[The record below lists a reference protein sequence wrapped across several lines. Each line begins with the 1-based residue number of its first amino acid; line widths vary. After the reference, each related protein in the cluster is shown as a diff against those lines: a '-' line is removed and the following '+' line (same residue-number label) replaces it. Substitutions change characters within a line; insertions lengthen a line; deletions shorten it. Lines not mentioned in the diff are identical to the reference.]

1 MVCIAMVGIFFRW
14 LRETLGG
21 PQTEVSSHDET
32 LGQSSSTQFSENTFS
47 DPDKS
52 TLPVDNSKASQSL
65 SSMSSRIS
73 EPKMAETRDDLLIK
87 KRMQALKL
95 GGVHRTKEDSSSLP
109 TTIHIVGLGKVGAD
123 FITQAIEEAP
133 DDFLADSR
141 QRFTALALDIG
152 GQNLQQV
159 EAAAKKLPSDQA
171 QVRTL
176 ALEIPERAELFSS
189 LRRYREYLKLEFPR
203 YYWNPNYEPWLPEGI
218 DISESGEALP
228 RALTKAIYGMSYY
241 ESPNLIEQELEA
253 FAKSVTDTLCQ
264 TVVCI
269 VFDLG
274 DSVGNGIVVDLARHL
289 SNVKFGRRALVLG
302 IGIVPCEGDLQP
314 QQASTLF
321 PVLNELD
328 CMLDQ
333 EKNDGVV
340 QVWGDLYR
348 DPFTAGFLMV
358 PQKPA
363 WEKTK
368 DIAAT
373 HKQTYTE
380 LASFLMDNQSL
391 DLYESLRLL
400 NWVGASPT
408 QHSAARSRYGKRWCH
423 IFGTMD
429 LNSEIP
435 AAENLPGLFGLVGDK
450 YSPDF
455 FEIRTAA
462 SSETVSDEKLT
473 EVADTLNKAFSPLV
487 EAGIVRSGSDGKS
500 IARFILPGPSK
511 NDLEIFFQSRDVYD
525 QLSWDEKLLV
535 HSWLLELGVLL
546 SEPAIRF
553 QGMAGECLWGCACWV
568 VVPYDA
574 IRGEESTTA
583 LQEKIEQVVTV

>member
-1 MVCIAMVGIFFRW
+1 M
-14 LRETLGG
+14 
-21 PQTEVSSHDET
+21 
-32 LGQSSSTQFSENTFS
+32 
-47 DPDKS
+47 
-52 TLPVDNSKASQSL
+52 
-65 SSMSSRIS
+65 
-73 EPKMAETRDDLLIK
+73 
-87 KRMQALKL
+87 
-95 GGVHRTKEDSSSLP
+95 P
-109 TTIHIVGLGKVGAD
+109 TTVHIVGLGKVGAD
-123 FITQAIEEAP
+123 FIAQAIEQAP

-152 GQNLQQV
+152 DQNLQQV
-159 EAAAKKLPSDQA
+159 ETAAKKLPVDQA

-176 ALEIPERAELFSS
+176 ALEVPSKKDLFAS
-189 LRRYREYLKLEFPR
+189 LRRYREFLKLEFPR
-203 YYWNPNYEPWLPEGI
+203 YYWNPNYEPWLP
-218 DISESGEALP
+218 DSVDLSESSEALP

-241 ESPNLIEQELEA
+241 EAPNLVESELEI
-253 FAKSVTDTLCQ
+253 FAKSVTDAQCQ
-264 TVVCI
+264 SVVCI

-314 QQASTLF
+314 QSATSIF

-358 PQKPA
+358 PQKPV
-363 WEKTK
+363 WENTK
-368 DIAAT
+368 DLAAT
-373 HKQTYTE
+373 QKRTYAE
-380 LASFLMDNQSL
+380 LASFLMHNQSI

-423 IFGTMD
+423 IFGFMD
-429 LNSEIP
+429 LDGGVPELES
-435 AAENLPGLFGLVGDK
+435 LPSQLGLVGEK
-450 YSPDF
+450 YSPDY
-455 FEIRTAA
+455 FEIRTSAN
-462 SSETVSDEKLT
+462 SQTLSDERLMDLSGKLDQ
-473 EVADTLNKAFSPLV
+473 VFSPLV
-487 EAGIVRSGSDGKS
+487 EPGMIRSGADGQ
-500 IARFILPGPSK
+500 ATVRFILPGPSK
-511 NDLEIFFQSRDVYD
+511 NDLEIFFQSREVYD
-525 QLSWDEKLLV
+525 QLDWDQKLLV

-574 IRGEESTTA
+574 IRGEESA
-583 LQEKIEQVVTV
+583 AGLKAQIDQVVAV